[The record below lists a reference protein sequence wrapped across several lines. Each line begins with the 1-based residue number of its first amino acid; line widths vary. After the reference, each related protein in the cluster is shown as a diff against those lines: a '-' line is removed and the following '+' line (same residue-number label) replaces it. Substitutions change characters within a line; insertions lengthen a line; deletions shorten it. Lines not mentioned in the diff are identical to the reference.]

1 MLHVL
6 VLAWVI
12 YMLYRWLR
20 RSASPA
26 PKTRTFE
33 PPKDQLV
40 EEMVQDPVCGTWVPL
55 SQAVALKEG
64 GETRFFCS
72 GECRDRFTIRPK
84 TG

>member
-26 PKTRTFE
+26 PKARTFE
-33 PPKDQLV
+33 PSKDQPV
-40 EEMVQDPVCGTWVPL
+40 EEMVQDPVCGTWVPIG
-55 SQAVALKEG
+55 QAVSIAQGREK
-64 GETRFFCS
+64 RHFCS
-72 GECRDRFTIRPK
+72 PECRDKFLGKGTND
-84 TG
+84 